1 MTADLESQLAEMVWP
16 YMDHRHYQAHVLMF
30 YNPGNGVLWQL
41 PDVVSFRMAPGNRPY
56 GLPFLGFVGNN
67 NENSVLTLRDD
78 DDDDYDDDD
87 ADDDDVDDDDASPVV
102 IAGPGNAQAF
112 AVYIYITHTSCFFF
126 GLPNAGFLMSWL
138 DMIVQSCTTHDDP
151 SSWFSVCPL
160 GSAKERAKA
169 KELILSFSVS
179 FQPLM
184 SVKPRTLRE
193 THVVTGWASFVDIV
207 KEYKWELC
215 LMCLLS
221 SKASLGLNVFP
232 KGPMIRY
239 RRYQTSPKGQKETT

>member
-78 DDDDYDDDD
+78 DDDDDYDDDD
-87 ADDDDVDDDDASPVV
+87 ADDDDVDDDDDASPVV

-112 AVYIYITHTSCFFF
+112 AVYIYIYHTYLLFFLRTTQCPLF
-126 GLPNAGFLMSWL
+126 NELIGHDCAIVHRSWWPQFLVLGLSAGF
-138 DMIVQSCTTHDDP
+138 
-151 SSWFSVCPL
+151 
-160 GSAKERAKA
+160 G
-169 KELILSFSVS
+169 
-179 FQPLM
+179 
-184 SVKPRTLRE
+184 
-193 THVVTGWASFVDIV
+193 
-207 KEYKWELC
+207 
-215 LMCLLS
+215 
-221 SKASLGLNVFP
+221 
-232 KGPMIRY
+232 
-239 RRYQTSPKGQKETT
+239 